1 MQNLFTFS
9 LNQMQ
14 ITISPRREI
23 PSSNQ
28 TWQFE
33 NLQKWRFQLEKT
45 TIHVGFSMKP
55 YLITREQQIFGCV
68 PYYFLLWRRCAV
80 AMIYPDL
87 VQTIIL
93 TEHWTVSKTWNIPRT
108 IINGNSQLVEYDY
121 PLKKGSMYQPW
132 THNFA
137 NISIMTLYILQGSK
151 HFYESMSMWSCFPYN
166 IGNY

>member
-9 LNQMQ
+9 VNQMQ

-33 NLQKWRFQLEKT
+33 NLQKWRFQLEKKT
-45 TIHVGFSMKP
+45 TIHGGFSMKP
-55 YLITREQQIFGCV
+55 YLITREQPIFGCV

-108 IINGNSQLVEYDY
+108 MINKDSQLMEYDY
-121 PLKKGSMYQPW
+121 PLKKGSMYQPR
-132 THNFA
+132 TIQPII
-137 NISIMTLYILQGSK
+137 ISQTYQLWPYIFCRVQNT
-151 HFYESMSMWSCFPYN
+151 SMSLCGLAFPTT
-166 IGNY
+166 